1 MALDREQV
9 GLLFK
14 LRADSSDAQRAL
26 TQFRGV
32 VQSTVGDLGSR
43 FDGLK
48 NTISGFSTSFSS
60 SFASIG
66 SSMTGVVGIA
76 GAVGAGLIA
85 MANQASAALV
95 KFDDLEKQTGL
106 SIETLSALDVQLK
119 KDGST
124 IEQFGNVFTKLT
136 AKMGEAQA
144 GNKKLTDAFVQMGI
158 DIARGPDVAL
168 REITER
174 FAQLPTVQQRAAYL
188 TRLFGEEGAKLIPTF
203 TALNG
208 NLDGYI
214 DKMRELGVTT
224 DREGVQA
231 ARRYQD
237 QLKELDAQ
245 FNQLKITVGSAVI
258 PTLNSYLQG
267 LQNISVYTRRA
278 MNDTASWTDR
288 LKNAGIALSQIL
300 SYLNPSPTGAA
311 SRLIL
316 NPGTVR
322 RGFEGPG
329 INEETG
335 LPINPLP
342 PGSTTGSTR
351 RSGRATRP
359 ETVRLPVQDFS
370 NIVEQYFRQ
379 LGRLEE
385 EQVKRLEQAR
395 ERSARVMEDILREQQ
410 DREIEAIRAQ
420 VDQRV
425 ITEEEGAARIA
436 AVRVAAFAR
445 TEDQLV
451 QKSNDI
457 DEEITK
463 ARIAAEARPFDT
475 ILQRR
480 LQALQAERELV
491 RRQITQTQEE
501 RTSAEERGN
510 EAIRQARA
518 ADTQN
523 LFQEIEN
530 KKRLYQSLLAVFANR
545 LVLQGF
551 DQNTAEAIVEQQR
564 VLGRQLTLWE
574 QIRLEAQLTA
584 SVLQQEIPTIGATF
598 INMKNAV
605 AESLGGLVAAFV
617 AGRASLR
624 EAAAGLYKAA
634 LAPLKD
640 FLLKKARAE
649 FALGLADLAMFNFA
663 GAAKHF
669 LAGGALAA
677 AAGLIDAG
685 GSAIAGGSQTVGP
698 SSLGGAGGSSQSNQT
713 RVIEQGGPRRGQE
726 PQIVIIRAEVGEG
739 VIVRQIERDYKA
751 NGPTRQMLR
760 RDILGEGG

>member
-32 VQSTVGDLGSR
+32 VQSTVNDVSQR
-43 FDGLK
+43 ANGLA
-48 NTISGFSTSFSS
+48 NSFLNVSQNLT
-60 SFASIG
+60 G
-66 SSMTGVVGIA
+66 LTTGLTGVA
-76 GAVGAGLIA
+76 GVAVTVATGLFA
-85 MANQASAALV
+85 VARSAAAAIADL
-95 KFDDLEKQTGL
+95 DDLTQKTGL
-106 SIETLSALDVQLK
+106 SVETLSALKVQLEQDNVSMESFGRGVQFLQRQVVAAQTGNDDLLK
-119 KDGST
+119 SFKDLG
-124 IEQFGNVFTKLT
+124 IELGGTTEDVLRRVVARFQQLPD
-136 AKMGEAQA
+136 EAQ
-144 GNKKLTDAFVQMGI
+144 KTAF
-158 DIARGPDVAL
+158 A
-168 REITER
+168 
-174 FAQLPTVQQRAAYL
+174 
-188 TRLFGEEGAKLIPTF
+188 TRLFGRAGADLVVTLNN
-203 TALNG
+203 LNG
-208 NLDGYI
+208 DLDAHI
-214 DKMRELGVTT
+214 SKMRELGLTVTP
-224 DREGVQA
+224 EA
-231 ARRYQD
+231 AKAAAEFED
-237 QLKELDAQ
+237 QIDLLTRQFDA
-245 FNQLKITVGSAVI
+245 LKIEVGNAVI
-258 PTLNSYLQG
+258 PTFTDYIQKINEAVVNTKALVRENG
-267 LQNISVYTRRA
+267 LLLGVWKEMGRE
-278 MNDTASWTDR
+278 
-288 LKNAGIALSQIL
+288 NAKRIL
-300 SYLNPSPTGAA
+300 EGVVGAGQSLGLFNPLLPNAPNLNPNQYSPAQLKALLDTG
-311 SRLIL
+311 SLTQ
-316 NPGTVR
+316 G
-322 RGFEGPG
+322 
-329 INEETG
+329 
-335 LPINPLP
+335 LP
-342 PGSTTGSTR
+342 PGFGGTDKDKKGKE
-351 RSGRATRP
+351 P
-359 ETVRLPVQDFS
+359 KLPNLPIRDFS

-385 EQVKRLEQAR
+385 EQIKRLEQAR

-420 VDQRV
+420 IDQRV

-698 SSLGGAGGSSQSNQT
+698 GSYGGSSSQSQGGQT
-713 RVIEQGGPRRGQE
+713 RIIEQGDRQRPE
-726 PQIVIIRAEVGEG
+726 PQIIIIRAETEPGVVVRKVVEDYRGNGES
-739 VIVRQIERDYKA
+739 RKL
-751 NGPTRQMLR
+751 LR
-760 RDILGEGG
+760 RDMLGDGG